1 MDRMDVHILNEKMQ
15 TKTQKEKFCVCELT
29 SFCYNSFCYNSNS
42 KTGKSNRSE
51 GGLLILTPT
60 QALTKDS
67 QIEVLTIRK
76 NVFFKQSFL
85 AIANL
90 E

>member
-29 SFCYNSFCYNSNS
+29 SFCYNSNS